1 MIKTIIIEDEL
12 LAQKLLQKY
21 IEKDNRLQVV
31 KVCNNGQEAF
41 EYLSDTKIDIVFCDI
56 QMPLLNG
63 IDLLK
68 IIDYKPISILTT
80 AYENY
85 ALQGFALDVVD
96 YLLKPFSFDRFQQ
109 AVNKAIELY
118 QFRNEKSSNKN
129 VEEKFIYVR
138 ANQMM
143 QKISLDSILYIE
155 ALKDYVQLIT
165 SEKKII
171 IQDTMK
177 SMEEQLPADFIRV
190 HKSYIIN
197 KNKIKSYTSQSVL
210 IQSKEIPVGRTYK
223 ENLKQ

>member
-1 MIKTIIIEDEL
+1 MIKTVIIEDEL

-41 EYLSDTKIDIVFCDI
+41 EYLSDTNIDIIFCDI

-68 IIDYKPISILTT
+68 IIDCKPIAVLTT

-96 YLLKPFSFDRFQQ
+96 YLLKPYSFERFQQ
-109 AVNKAIELY
+109 SVNKAIELY
-118 QFRNEKSSNKN
+118 QYRNEKHTSKN
-129 VEEKFIYVR
+129 TEEKFIYVR
-138 ANQMM
+138 ANQIM
-143 QKISLDSILYIE
+143 QKISLDNILYIE

-165 SEKKII
+165 FEKKIV

-177 SMEEQLPADFIRV
+177 SMEEQLPAMFARV
-190 HKSYIIN
+190 HKSYIVN
-197 KNKIKSYTSQSVL
+197 KNKIQSYTSQTIY
-210 IQSKEIPVGRTYK
+210 IQSKEIPIGRAYK
-223 ENLKQ
+223 ENFKH

>member
-1 MIKTIIIEDEL
+1 MIKTIIIEDEI

-41 EYLSDTKIDIVFCDI
+41 EYLSDNKIDIVFCDI

-96 YLLKPFSFDRFQQ
+96 YLLKPFSYDRFQQ

-118 QFRNEKSSNKN
+118 HFRNEKPTNKN
-129 VEEKFIYVR
+129 TEDQFIYVR

-155 ALKDYVQLIT
+155 ALKDYIQLIT
-165 SEKKII
+165 ADKKIV

-177 SMEEQLPADFIRV
+177 SMEEQLPETFARI

-197 KNKIKSYTSQSVL
+197 KYKVKSYTSQSVF
-210 IQSKEIPVGRTYK
+210 IQSKEIPIGRAYK
-223 ENLKQ
+223 ENLRQ